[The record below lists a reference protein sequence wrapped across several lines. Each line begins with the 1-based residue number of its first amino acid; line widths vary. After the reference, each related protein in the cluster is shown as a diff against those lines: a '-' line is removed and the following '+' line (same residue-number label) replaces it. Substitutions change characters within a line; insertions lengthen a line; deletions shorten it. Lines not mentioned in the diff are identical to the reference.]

1 MYNKK
6 EQQQREV
13 SVWMQSCNMVM
24 KSLTVHRLAVLPKK
38 LLQIP
43 SSSAAAEQNMQLLKL
58 TTRIKNYRLLI
69 KN

>member
-13 SVWMQSCNMVM
+13 SVWMQSCNMVG
-24 KSLTVHRLAVLPKK
+24 KSLAVQHLVVLPKK

-43 SSSAAAEQNMQLLKL
+43 SNSAAAEQNMQLKL